1 MTNKYDILSIKSHIK
16 MVQDAHQVLQS
27 DKDRGLKI
35 STFAKR
41 ASELGEMKYYLMRRL
56 EAMDR
61 NIVSFFP
68 VGAHVE
74 YVHPLYSQKEK
85 VGVVINHIDGEWCL
99 CTFDGDNYE
108 VKVDPK
114 HLKLRFIRSNYPF

>member
-1 MTNKYDILSIKSHIK
+1 MTNKYDILTIRAHIK

-41 ASELGEMKYYLMRRL
+41 ASELGEMKYALIKRL
-56 EAMDR
+56 EGMDR
-61 NIVSFFP
+61 NTVSFFP
-68 VGAHVE
+68 VGAHVQ

-99 CTFDGDNYE
+99 CTFESDNYE